1 MKNFIFITS
10 CMLIL
15 IAANAFSQPKIY
27 LEGGDIHDWGK
38 VNFKN
43 NSLSAKIKVFNKG
56 TKTLKIYE
64 VSPDCNCT
72 NVYIDKSSIEPNGFA
87 TISIILNFDW
97 VGIISK
103 SVSIR
108 SNDPNSPEKILHL
121 KGNIIA
127 PVGLSNQYM
136 LFSNMEFGKQS
147 TYKITLT
154 NNSTKD
160 IKFKNIVV
168 EPKEVK
174 INLKKNTVLSAGK
187 SLTLTGK
194 FTPYQYQ
201 NIRGS
206 ITISTD
212 NKDMEKVIIT
222 VVGNVNQ
229 ASNNLYY
236 R

>member
-1 MKNFIFITS
+1 MKNFIIITS
-10 CMLIL
+10 CIL
-15 IAANAFSQPKIY
+15 IFIVANVFSQPKIY
-27 LEGGDIHDWGK
+27 LVGGDTHDWGK

-43 NSLSAKIKVFNKG
+43 KTLTAKIKVLNYG
-56 TKTLKIYE
+56 TKTLMIHD

-72 NVYIDKSSIEPNGFA
+72 TAYIDKNSIEPNGFA
-87 TISIILNFDW
+87 TISITLNFDW

-103 SVSIR
+103 SVFIR
-108 SNDPNSPEKILHL
+108 SNDSNSPEKILYL
-121 KGNIIA
+121 KGNIIT
-127 PVGLSNQYM
+127 PVELSNQYM
-136 LFSNMEFGKQS
+136 LFSNMDFGKQS

-154 NNSTKD
+154 NNTAKD

-187 SLTLTGK
+187 SLILTGK
-194 FTPYQYQ
+194 YTPYLYQ
-201 NIRGS
+201 NLKGS

-222 VVGNVNQ
+222 VLGNVNQ
-229 ASNNLYY
+229 VINNQYY